1 MSYSRVGNL
10 LMTQGNLTEALKSY
24 QDSVSIRDRLAKAD
38 SNGDRQ
44 RDLATSQGRVA
55 VVLSKQGDATG
66 ALGQLREGRAI
77 IARLAKQSLRGGKLS
92 KDLAAF
98 DDGIANLEQAS
109 VPKAG
114 SVKPSQ
120 VGP

>member
-1 MSYSRVGNL
+1 MSYSRVGNV

-66 ALGQLREGRAI
+66 ALGQLRRGAGHHRAAGETI
-77 IARLAKQSLRGGKLS
+77 TPWR
-92 KDLAAF
+92 
-98 DDGIANLEQAS
+98 QA
-109 VPKAG
+109 V
-114 SVKPSQ
+114 Q
-120 VGP
+120 GPCGFR